1 VVRGKRGKPEVRFAI
16 QKPIAGEEGARR
28 LNMQRKQNLALG
40 LAEGNTEDPNHF
52 QAHFGLLHQGL

>member
-1 VVRGKRGKPEVRFAI
+1 
-16 QKPIAGEEGARR
+16 
-28 LNMQRKQNLALG
+28 MQRKQNLALG